1 MIDNSFHI
9 ITFGCQMNVHDSQWL
24 ARALEARGFCEA
36 PLEEAR
42 VVVVNTCSVREKPEQ
57 KVMST
62 LGRIRQVTHD
72 SPRVLVAV
80 TGCVAQQLGEK
91 LFSRQVR
98 LVAGSDG
105 ISGAPQAIERL
116 LDEPALRLSLL
127 DFTSHYV
134 EREPGADVPAPPV
147 GFVNI
152 MQGCDN
158 FCAYCIVPYTRGRQ
172 KSRLTPAILD
182 ECRHL
187 LDRGAREIT
196 LLGQNVNA
204 FGRDRSGDGTSFAA
218 LLEKVA
224 ALPGLERLRYVTPHP
239 KDMGPEDVAA
249 FANIP
254 QLCPRLHLPLQAG
267 SDAVLRRMGRK
278 YDSARYLELV
288 ASLRAARPDM
298 ALSTDLIVGFPGE
311 TEDDF
316 AATLELMRAS
326 DFMSSFSRQPFP
338 GQDRARRAAGPPAA
352 PAGPAGGTFP
362 ALARRPRGPGM
373 RGPAGKRQPPRRC
386 GGRAAELA
394 GPRQPRRAGA
404 CAPARRRPYGP
415 PGGRPH
421 HGGQEAQPAGRGP
434 GAIMV
439 EMYVEG
445 LSLDPRT
452 RKPIVILRQN
462 DGKGLLPLWIGAME
476 AMTISLVLNGEEL
489 PRPLTHDLLLMVT
502 RALKGRLT
510 GVDIVDYRDDIYYA
524 VLLLRGPEGLIS
536 VDCRPSDAIAL
547 ALLASVPIR
556 VKAEVFEKAAREQE
570 PGSIHPATRSPAA
583 SDAATDMARSA
594 DARKEADTLAAL
606 LARGAVPE
614 DLGEAAGPERLREL
628 LRALEPVSR
637 HKM

>member
-62 LGRIRQVTHD
+62 LGRIRQVTGN

-134 EREPGADVPAPPV
+134 EREPGADTPSAPV

-204 FGRDRSGDGTSFAA
+204 FGRDTHGDGVSFAA

-224 ALPGLERLRYVTPHP
+224 ALPGLKRLRYVTPHP

-249 FANIP
+249 SRTSRSSARACTCPSRPVPTPCSSAWAASTTAPAIWSWWP
-254 QLCPRLHLPLQAG
+254 ACVTPARTSPCPRT
-267 SDAVLRRMGRK
+267 S
-278 YDSARYLELV
+278 SW
-288 ASLRAARPDM
+288 ASPARPRKI
-298 ALSTDLIVGFPGE
+298 S
-311 TEDDF
+311 
-316 AATLELMRAS
+316 
-326 DFMSSFSRQPFP
+326 
-338 GQDRARRAAGPPAA
+338 
-352 PAGPAGGTFP
+352 
-362 ALARRPRGPGM
+362 
-373 RGPAGKRQPPRRC
+373 PPRW
-386 GGRAAELA
+386 
-394 GPRQPRRAGA
+394 
-404 CAPARRRPYGP
+404 
-415 PGGRPH
+415 
-421 HGGQEAQPAGRGP
+421 
-434 GAIMV
+434 
-439 EMYVEG
+439 
-445 LSLDPRT
+445 S
-452 RKPIVILRQN
+452 
-462 DGKGLLPLWIGAME
+462 
-476 AMTISLVLNGEEL
+476 
-489 PRPLTHDLLLMVT
+489 
-502 RALKGRLT
+502 
-510 GVDIVDYRDDIYYA
+510 
-524 VLLLRGPEGLIS
+524 
-536 VDCRPSDAIAL
+536 
-547 ALLASVPIR
+547 
-556 VKAEVFEKAAREQE
+556 
-570 PGSIHPATRSPAA
+570 
-583 SDAATDMARSA
+583 
-594 DARKEADTLAAL
+594 
-606 LARGAVPE
+606 
-614 DLGEAAGPERLREL
+614 
-628 LRALEPVSR
+628 
-637 HKM
+637 